1 MNQQKQGD
9 TLGCLLVSVLLLL
22 RKLFNKFVN
31 FLSNRRDLGF
41 KFGGGARGVIRRGGG
56 VQVVYGPQVS
66 VIKSELEDYM
76 KNLS

>member
-31 FLSNRRDLGF
+31 LFANRCDLGF
-41 KFGGGARGVIRRGGG
+41 KFGG

-76 KNLS
+76 KTEE